1 MKFLRS
7 NKAAFFITAFTV
19 LAAAFYVFAKIFP
32 PSGIIHKISGIG
44 FNDTARVDA
53 VFYKYT
59 LFLVVLG
66 TVILFVLW
74 FKQSQYME
82 KFLVLIKNTVTLISK
97 VFTINSLLVVSLV
110 YLAVL
115 FSAAIY
121 YYDLGFDEAWYITFA
136 RNFSLKAMPFYTANE
151 RIAVI
156 DTISMLPY
164 YLVSLINFKLGLLE
178 VWHFKLFSVLFSSIT
193 LVVLYRAINKL
204 YGYAASVLFIFFLIV
219 QPGFGF
225 IASSYFGEFL
235 QVAFIFYGLYFWLKD
250 KDSVSNRT
258 IIITSLFFTAAIHT
272 KFQLVIIIA
281 AVLIIM
287 GFTDKQAKPI
297 KLLIYTLIFTATV
310 SLFRTIP
317 VLIVSPAS
325 IRSLAIITDLL
336 AAKSTT
342 VSAAL
347 VLERLQ
353 LFNRFF
359 PLVALIVVSGLFCF
373 QMKNTFERF
382 ILFFTLVTSFWWIF
396 IYPLSTYRNPF
407 MAIITICLMAAIMLS
422 RLYESFIQKNPARV
436 LLMRYVSAFG
446 IILFMLYGFSANLIY
461 ARIGYND
468 GVQFDLDG
476 FASRLFTPIVHDN
489 TQKDFHREL
498 NRIITPA
505 DTLYNGSFV
514 TRFYTPNTIFT
525 IEKFSESL
533 KNSPKGSEKLLL
545 VTRDVYPLG
554 FEKIYRQID
563 SLVTAD
569 TLQKRIILK
578 TGRNELYGLKK

>member
-1 MKFLRS
+1 MLS
-7 NKAAFFITAFTV
+7 IN
-19 LAAAFYVFAKIFP
+19 
-32 PSGIIHKISGIG
+32 
-44 FNDTARVDA
+44 FNDTARVDG

-59 LFLVVLG
+59 LTLVFLGIVVLF
-66 TVILFVLW
+66 LLW
-74 FKQSQYME
+74 FKQSQYVG
-82 KFLVLIKNTVTLISK
+82 KFSAMIKIIVTLISK
-97 VFTINSLLVVSLV
+97 AFNINTLLVISIV

-164 YLVSLINFKLGLLE
+164 YLLSLINFKLGLPE
-178 VWHFKLFSVLFSSIT
+178 VWHFKLFSVLFSSVT
-193 LVVLYRAINKL
+193 LIVLYRVTGKL
-204 YGYAASVLFIFFLIV
+204 YGYMASVLFIFLLIA

-235 QVAFIFYGLYFWLKD
+235 QSAFMFYGLYYWLKD
-250 KDSVSNRT
+250 KNNVSTKT
-258 IIITSLFFTAAIHT
+258 IIITSLFFAAAIHT

-281 AVLIIM
+281 VVLVIM
-287 GFTDKQAKPI
+287 SLTDKQTKPI
-297 KLLIYTLIFTATV
+297 KLLIYTLIFTVVLSLLRTV
-310 SLFRTIP
+310 P
-317 VLIVSPAS
+317 VLLVSPAS
-325 IRSLAIITDLL
+325 LKSLAIITDLL
-336 AAKSTT
+336 AAKSTNI
-342 VSAAL
+342 SAVL
-347 VLERLQ
+347 VLEKLQ

-359 PLVALIVVSGLFCF
+359 PLMALIVVSGLFCF
-373 QMKNTFERF
+373 TMKNAFERF

-396 IYPLSTYRNPF
+396 LYPLSTYRNPF
-407 MAIITICLMAAIMLS
+407 MAIITLCLMAAIMLS
-422 RLYESFIQKNPARV
+422 RLYESFIQKNPTHI
-436 LLMRYVSAFG
+436 LLARYVSAFG
-446 IILFMLYGFSANLIY
+446 IILLMLYGFSANLIY

-476 FASRLFTPIVHDN
+476 YASRLFSPIVHDN

-498 NRIITPA
+498 SGIITPA

-514 TRFYTPNTIFT
+514 TRFYVPNTIFT

-533 KNSPKGSEKLLL
+533 KNSQKGSEKLLL

-554 FEKIYRQID
+554 FEKVYRQID

-569 TLQKRIILK
+569 TLQKRLILK